1 MSKAIPG
8 ALMGIMF
15 NQGQVCCAGSRL
27 YIQKKSYDNVVAD
40 LVSHAKNI
48 KQGAGLD
55 QLPR

>member
-48 KQGAGLD
+48 KQG
-55 QLPR
+55 RS